1 MLLRLQAC
9 YPDTRARQG
18 SMKVKEPCRGVG
30 AKQGLTRL
38 IVRAIHHQVI
48 VVDPGSGYRYP
59 PKMVIS
65 EGGGGCAGVELEAVL
80 SADLYHEV
88 RVFPGVG
95 LDMEIIARGEFAC
108 P

>member
-1 MLLRLQAC
+1 
-9 YPDTRARQG
+9 
-18 SMKVKEPCRGVG
+18 MKVGEPCRRVG
-30 AKQGLTRL
+30 SKQGLTNL
-38 IVRAIHHQVI
+38 TVRAIHPQVV

-80 SADLYHEV
+80 STILYHEV

-95 LDMEIIARGEFAC
+95 LDLEIIARGEFAW
-108 P
+108 PEGMAAD